1 MSLPRI
7 AALFV
12 LAFWTS
18 AQAAEWKPAPS
29 PLMTKWG
36 KKVTPANAWQEY
48 PRPQMVRKDWQNLNG
63 LWDYAITK
71 KDAPKPEKWDGEILV
86 PFCAESALSGV
97 GKAVSPEQNLWY
109 RRTVEVPEG
118 WKGRR
123 VLLHFGAVDWEA
135 VVSVNGKE
143 LGTHKGGSNPF
154 SFDVTDALKAG
165 KNELIVKVWDP
176 TDTGSQPRGKQ
187 VQKPG
192 GIWYTAVTGIWQT
205 VWMEP
210 VPMKSIVQVRAV
222 PDIDTGSV
230 TFHIDTLGTED
241 GDEVR
246 VAIGVTPEHTI
257 DGQAKPGEPIRIAF
271 KDALHWTPDKPVLYP
286 IGVTLKKMDNPL
298 SEIDGVASYVA
309 MRKISSAKDD
319 KGMLRMM
326 LNNKPVFQIGPLD
339 QGWWPDGLLT
349 PPSDAAMKY
358 DLEVLKKLGFNMLR
372 KHIKVEPARFYRH
385 CDELGLLVWQD
396 MPSGFLDPK
405 QFVQP
410 NWKED
415 AVFGAVEKKQFRA
428 EMKAMIDHLH
438 VFPSIVVWVPF
449 NEGWGQHDTNEIL
462 KWVKEYDPTRLV
474 NGPSG
479 WTDRGYGDM
488 KDMHN
493 YPGPGMFSAMKD
505 RISVLGEFGGLGLPL
520 KDHLWK
526 DKDNWGY
533 QNFKTTE
540 DLRSNYHRLMLRM
553 HPLIGKGL
561 SAAVYTQTTDV
572 EVEVNGLMTYDREI
586 IKFDVAETAKW
597 HKALFGP
604 PPEYVEFVPTSKE
617 KASKW
622 RYTEKAPADGWM
634 KADFDD
640 AEWTKADGGFGTKIT
655 PNAVVRTEWKS
666 PDIWTRTKFELVAG
680 PESEVLLTIFYD
692 EDAEVF
698 INEVLAASVKGF
710 TTDFVEVPISAEAR
724 KSLKAGVNTM
734 AIHCRQT
741 GGGQFIDAGLIRV
754 VPGK

>member
-12 LAFWTS
+12 LAYWTS

-36 KKVTPANAWQEY
+36 KQVTPTNAWQEY
-48 PRPQMVRKDWQNLNG
+48 PRPQLVRKDWQNLNG

-97 GKAVSPEQNLWY
+97 GKAVTPEQNLWY

-143 LGTHKGGSNPF
+143 LGTHKGGSDPF
-154 SFDVTDALKAG
+154 SFDITDELKAG

-187 VQKPG
+187 KIKPE
-192 GIWYTAVTGIWQT
+192 GIWYTPVTGIWQT

-210 VPMKSIVQVRAV
+210 VRVASVTSVVAV
-222 PDIDTGSV
+222 PDIDTGKVTFQIETRGTKKPDDFVQVIVISGTAKPVVANAEVGAPLVLTLPAPKFWSPDSPFLYEIRITLIHDGNFADSV
-230 TFHIDTLGTED
+230 T
-241 GDEVR
+241 
-246 VAIGVTPEHTI
+246 
-257 DGQAKPGEPIRIAF
+257 
-271 KDALHWTPDKPVLYP
+271 
-286 IGVTLKKMDNPL
+286 
-298 SEIDGVASYVA
+298 SYFA
-309 MRKISSAKDD
+309 MRTIAVGKDN
-319 KGMLRMM
+319 KGIPRMM
-326 LNNKPVFQIGPLD
+326 LNGKPVFQVGPLD

-428 EMKAMIDHLH
+428 ELKAMIDHLRG
-438 VFPSIVVWVPF
+438 FACIVVWVPF

-493 YPGPGMFSAMKD
+493 YPGPGMFPAMKD

-540 DLRSNYHRLMLRM
+540 DLRTNYHRLMLRL

-561 SAAVYTQTTDV
+561 SAAIYTQTTDV

-604 PPEYVEFVPTSKE
+604 PPEYVGFVPTSKE
-617 KASKW
+617 TARKW
-622 RYTEKAPADGWM
+622 RYTTAKPADGWE
-634 KADFDD
+634 KPDFD
-640 AEWTKADGGFGTKIT
+640 AAKWTEGEGGFGTKIT
-655 PNAVVRTEWKS
+655 PNTTVRTEWKT
-666 PDIWTRTKFELVAG
+666 PDIWIRKKFELVAD
-680 PESEVLLTIFYD
+680 PEGEVLLRIFHD
-692 EDAEVF
+692 EDAE
-698 INEVLAASVKGF
+698 IYLNGELAAKVTGH
-710 TTDFVEVPISAEAR
+710 TTDYVEVPISAEAR
-724 KSLKAGVNTM
+724 KSLKADVNTM
-734 AIHCRQT
+734 AIHCKQT
-741 GGGQFIDAGLIRV
+741 AGGQFLDAGLIRV
-754 VPGK
+754 KPGKK